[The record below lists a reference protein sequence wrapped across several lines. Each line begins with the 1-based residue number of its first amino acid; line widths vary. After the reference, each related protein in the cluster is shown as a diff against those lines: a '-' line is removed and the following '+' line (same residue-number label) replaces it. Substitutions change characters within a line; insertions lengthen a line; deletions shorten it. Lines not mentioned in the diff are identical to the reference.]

1 LAAAQAEPAAPRS
14 RRGLYMALGA
24 LVVVA
29 VLIAAATEIPKFR
42 RASAENAPV
51 RSAVSPAP
59 GAEQALPPAAPSAP
73 VVASPPAK
81 VGAPAGIPARKQ
93 QAQASSGVLQ
103 PPPLQTPPP
112 VQSVQQTPPP
122 AVQSVQPAP
131 AAAPDNANSA
141 ELEKL
146 KEQLNLLDIRAG
158 ACRTGIEN
166 LRRAQASSGLGLRAD
181 IAASAQ
187 RVDYYLN
194 ETESALQRKDVA
206 AGKKNLDSAE
216 REVSKLESF
225 LGR

>member
-1 LAAAQAEPAAPRS
+1 
-14 RRGLYMALGA
+14 MALGA

-59 GAEQALPPAAPSAP
+59 GAEQSRPPALPSAP

-81 VGAPAGIPARKQ
+81 VGAPAGIPVRKQ
-93 QAQASSGVLQ
+93 QAQVSSPAVSASAPASGVLQ
-103 PPPLQTPPP
+103 PPP
-112 VQSVQQTPPP
+112 QQTPPP
-122 AVQSVQPAP
+122 AVQSVPQAP
-131 AAAPDNANSA
+131 AAAPDNA
-141 ELEKL
+141 ELDKL